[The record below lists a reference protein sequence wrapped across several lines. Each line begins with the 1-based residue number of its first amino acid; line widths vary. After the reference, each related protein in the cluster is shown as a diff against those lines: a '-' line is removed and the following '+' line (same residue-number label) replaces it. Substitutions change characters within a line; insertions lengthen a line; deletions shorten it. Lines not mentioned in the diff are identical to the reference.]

1 MALLHVCVSCSLDQ
15 SSSPGTVFSLALAK
29 EIKWK
34 PKVTWPRYRLGTVT
48 SASFSWPNQST
59 ELNAVSKGREMCCT
73 FKEEIQGHMAKGM
86 DTGEARVGVKWEFP
100 DSPVVRTPHSLQK
113 A

>member
-1 MALLHVCVSCSLDQ
+1 
-15 SSSPGTVFSLALAK
+15 
-29 EIKWK
+29 
-34 PKVTWPRYRLGTVT
+34 
-48 SASFSWPNQST
+48 
-59 ELNAVSKGREMCCT
+59 VSKGREMCCT

>member
-1 MALLHVCVSCSLDQ
+1 MVSPRLC
-15 SSSPGTVFSLALAK
+15 
-29 EIKWK
+29 WK
-34 PKVTWPRYRLGTVT
+34 AQEPI
-48 SASFSWPNQST
+48 AS
-59 ELNAVSKGREMCCT
+59 VSKGREMCCT